1 MAEAKSKT
9 TEMSNSQNQRRYLT
23 PTEIEALLAVT
34 RSQKNRSQSLRNRL
48 MIVLAYHHGLRVSE
62 LVSLEWTALD
72 LNSGNFHI
80 TRKKNG
86 ISSVHP
92 LVADELR
99 GLKQLRRQNPNA
111 RFVFLSNRG
120 TPMTRQNVNALLIKL
135 GRLAGLEV
143 PVFPHALRHS
153 TGYKLANQGVDTR
166 SLQHYLGHRN
176 IQNTVIYTQ
185 LNANRFNGW
194 WK

>member
-1 MAEAKSKT
+1 MDMTTKAKS
-9 TEMSNSQNQRRYLT
+9 TEMLNSQRRYLT
-23 PTEIEALLAVT
+23 ADEIEALVT
-34 RSQKNRSQSLRNRL
+34 VARKNRVHGLRNRL
-48 MIVLAYHHGLRVSE
+48 MILLAYHHGLRVSE
-62 LVSLEWTALD
+62 MIQLEWSSLD
-72 LNSGNFHI
+72 LNIGNFHV

-99 GLKQLRRQNPNA
+99 SLKQLRRNNPHA

-120 TPMTRQNVNALLIKL
+120 TPMTRYNFNALLKKL
-135 GRLAGLEV
+135 GKLAGLEV

-166 SLQHYLGHRN
+166 SLQQYLGHRN
-176 IQNTVIYTQ
+176 IQNTVVYTQ
-185 LNANRFNGW
+185 LNASRFNGW
-194 WK
+194 WS